1 MRWHVHGFLIVALLY
16 VSPPAYA
23 EQDETQGWLTSRR
36 AWSMALCSGS
46 VVLLK
51 KSWDFHRQADESY
64 ALYRKATTG
73 PEADVFFERADNRDT
88 KSQMSWMA
96 AAAFAL
102 AGWQML
108 VSGDKEGTQASFGK
122 NSQVVGVEIEPELEW
137 RNRRVGLQ
145 FKRRFF

>member
-1 MRWHVHGFLIVALLY
+1 MRWHVHGFLVVALLY

-73 PEADVFFERADNRDT
+73 PEAEVFFERADNRDT

-108 VSGDKEGTQASFGK
+108 ASGDKEGTQASFGK
-122 NSQVVGVEIEPELEW
+122 NPQVVGVEIEPELEW

>member
-1 MRWHVHGFLIVALLY
+1 MRQYVQAFLIVALLY
-16 VSPPAYA
+16 VPPAYA
-23 EQDETQGWLTSRR
+23 EQHETQGWLTSRR

-73 PEADVFFERADNRDT
+73 PEAELFFERADNRDT

-102 AGWQML
+102 ASWQML
-108 VSGDKEGTQASFGK
+108 VSGDKEGTQVSLGK
-122 NSQVVGVEIEPELEW
+122 NPQVVGVEIEPELEW
-137 RNRRVGLQ
+137 RTRRVGLQ

>member
-1 MRWHVHGFLIVALLY
+1 
-16 VSPPAYA
+16 
-23 EQDETQGWLTSRR
+23 
-36 AWSMALCSGS
+36 MALFSGG

-51 KSWDFHRQADESY
+51 KSWDFHLQADESY

-73 PEADVFFERADNRDT
+73 PEAEVFFERADNRDT

-108 VSGDKEGTQASFGK
+108 ASGDKEGTQASFGG
-122 NSQVVGVEIEPELEW
+122 NLQLVGVEIAPELEW
-137 RNRRVGLQ
+137 RDRRVVLQ

>member
-1 MRWHVHGFLIVALLY
+1 MRWHVHGLLMVTLLY

-46 VVLLK
+46 VLLLK

-73 PEADVFFERADNRDT
+73 PEAELLFERADNRDT

-108 VSGDKEGTQASFGK
+108 ASGDKEGTQASFAK
-122 NSQVVGVEIEPELEW
+122 KPQVVGVEIEPELEW
-137 RNRRVGLQ
+137 RARRVGLQ
-145 FKRRFF
+145 LKGRFF

>member
-1 MRWHVHGFLIVALLY
+1 MVTLLY

-46 VVLLK
+46 VLLLK

-73 PEADVFFERADNRDT
+73 PEAELLFERADNRDT

-108 VSGDKEGTQASFGK
+108 ASGDKEGTQASVAK
-122 NSQVVGVEIEPELEW
+122 NPQVGGGEIEPELEW
-137 RNRRVGLQ
+137 RARRVGLQ
-145 FKRRFF
+145 LKGRFF

>member
-1 MRWHVHGFLIVALLY
+1 MRWHVHGFLMVALLY
-16 VSPPAYA
+16 VPPAYA

-73 PEADVFFERADNRDT
+73 PEAELFFERADNRDT
-88 KSQMSWMA
+88 KSQMGWMA

-108 VSGDKEGTQASFGK
+108 ASGDKEGTQASLGK
-122 NSQVVGVEIEPELEW
+122 NPQVVGVEIEPELEW
-137 RNRRVGLQ
+137 RTIRVGLQ

>member
-73 PEADVFFERADNRDT
+73 PEAELLFERADNRDT

-96 AAAFAL
+96 AAAFVL

-108 VSGDKEGTQASFGK
+108 ASGDKEGTQASFGK
-122 NSQVVGVEIEPELEW
+122 NPQVVGVEIEPELEW
-137 RNRRVGLQ
+137 RARRVGLQ

>member
-1 MRWHVHGFLIVALLY
+1 MVTLLY

-73 PEADVFFERADNRDT
+73 PEAELLFERADNRDT

-108 VSGDKEGTQASFGK
+108 ASGDKEGTQASFAK
-122 NSQVVGVEIEPELEW
+122 KPQVVGVEIEPELEW
-137 RNRRVGLQ
+137 RARRVGLQ
-145 FKRRFF
+145 LKGRFF